1 MHWRDFGSLLWVL
14 IVIAGVVSSVRKATN
29 RSQAPASARL
39 GQPSAAPKPAPVV
52 TRGAAKVPREVSVA
66 AQALA
71 DAAYRMQ
78 LAVAPI
84 APPPPE
90 PVEQPAAIPAMESF
104 GELSSLVKTPASAS
118 IARGRSD
125 WARGVVIAEMLAPP
139 LAMRESGPPTW

>member
-1 MHWRDFGSLLWVL
+1 MHLRDFGSLLWVL
-14 IVIAGVVSSVRKATN
+14 IVIAGVVSTVRKAGS
-29 RSQAPASARL
+29 RSQSSPSVPL
-39 GQPSAAPKPAPVV
+39 GQAVLPPKPWLKV
-52 TRGAAKVPREVSVA
+52 TTPAVPRAVTVA

-78 LAVAPI
+78 LAVAPV

-104 GELSSLVKTPASAS
+104 GELSPAAPASPGVLLL
-118 IARGRSD
+118 RGRSD

>member
-1 MHWRDFGSLLWVL
+1 MHLRDFGSLLWVL
-14 IVIAGVVSSVRKATN
+14 IVIAGVVSTVRKAGS
-29 RSQAPASARL
+29 RSQSSPSVPL

-71 DAAYRMQ
+71 DAAYRIQ
-78 LAVAPI
+78 LAIAPV

-104 GELSSLVKTPASAS
+104 GELSPALLASPSALLL
-118 IARGRSD
+118 RGRSE